1 MTLLL
6 TRRKA
11 AGLIV
16 SLAAMPL
23 TQARAG
29 RIIELRGGGFQ
40 PVSIAVSPFVG
51 DDAAQTVTSIINN
64 NFKRSVFLKPVD
76 ISGLAPNAAPPDQ
89 RPDLAA
95 FKTIDAQYVLTGR
108 SQRIGDGRLRTEF
121 RLFDVTTG
129 EQISG
134 QQYATDSA
142 NIRRVAHILS
152 DAVFTRITGEKGFF
166 DTRIVFVDE
175 SGAKDNRK
183 KTCHHGSRWS
193 QCSLLDARR

>member
-1 MTLLL
+1 M
-6 TRRKA
+6 
-11 AGLIV
+11 
-16 SLAAMPL
+16 
-23 TQARAG
+23 
-29 RIIELRGGGFQ
+29 
-40 PVSIAVSPFVG
+40 
-51 DDAAQTVTSIINN
+51 
-64 NFKRSVFLKPVD
+64 
-76 ISGLAPNAAPPDQ
+76 
-89 RPDLAA
+89 
-95 FKTIDAQYVLTGR
+95 LTGR

-183 KTCHHGSRWS
+183 KDLPSWIKMEPMFIT
-193 QCSLLDARR
+193 